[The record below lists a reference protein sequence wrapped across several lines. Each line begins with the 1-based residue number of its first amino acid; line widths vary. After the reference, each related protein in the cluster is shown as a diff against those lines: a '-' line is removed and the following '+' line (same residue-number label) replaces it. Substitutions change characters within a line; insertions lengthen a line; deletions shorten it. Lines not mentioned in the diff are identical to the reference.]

1 VNPTR
6 VLLSLLAER
15 LGQTAGRWPRQ
26 LFGGA
31 EAPTLREAIAA
42 RVEPRLMAPDAGQ
55 FGDRPLRVFH
65 GTPEEFS
72 PEGIRPWSHF
82 GTENAARQRLEA
94 LVDPQHRGAESGPP
108 MRVLPYEITGRRID
122 VGAEPLGTGDISPGQ
137 ISDMLQ
143 RGGGASGAGQNAYR
157 EQLRADGFD
166 VETRLYHGRSSD
178 FAELRLGRN
187 DGPIYLT
194 DRPDV
199 ADIYADAAQRRW
211 PGYDNA
217 GPNVM
222 PVFVRRQNPLVV
234 SDLGPNGD
242 HGYLRDNLA
251 EALGLPLR
259 SSRKEL
265 RAAAVE
271 RGHDVIEVRNMADLG
286 GEQTQYLVLR
296 PENVRSAIGPAPDAP
311 NSVSRTDGGASG
323 AGNAADRFR
332 TNDTPVPVNEGWDTA
347 GSLQQG
353 VDDLAA
359 QRGGWDTMGGR
370 DMGEAL
376 IRRHGLD
383 GALEQINRIMA
394 DPASRRARQRNGD
407 QGAWEAVQRYIQASV
422 NRRGIGLA
430 PDAPNAG
437 QRGGNGAALAALAT
451 LPPGA
456 ITLRELLRDH
466 YGTA

>member
-1 VNPTR
+1 
-6 VLLSLLAER
+6 
-15 LGQTAGRWPRQ
+15 
-26 LFGGA
+26 
-31 EAPTLREAIAA
+31 
-42 RVEPRLMAPDAGQ
+42 MAPDAGQ

-72 PEGIRPWSHF
+72 PEGIR
-82 GTENAARQRLEA
+82 A
-94 LVDPQHRGAESGPP
+94 LTQ
-108 MRVLPYEITGRRID
+108 
-122 VGAEPLGTGDISPGQ
+122 SP
-137 ISDMLQ
+137 
-143 RGGGASGAGQNAYR
+143 
-157 EQLRADGFD
+157 
-166 VETRLYHGRSSD
+166 
-178 FAELRLGRN
+178 
-187 DGPIYLT
+187 
-194 DRPDV
+194 
-199 ADIYADAAQRRW
+199 
-211 PGYDNA
+211 
-217 GPNVM
+217 
-222 PVFVRRQNPLVV
+222 
-234 SDLGPNGD
+234 
-242 HGYLRDNLA
+242 
-251 EALGLPLR
+251 
-259 SSRKEL
+259 
-265 RAAAVE
+265 
-271 RGHDVIEVRNMADLG
+271 
-286 GEQTQYLVLR
+286 
-296 PENVRSAIGPAPDAP
+296 
-311 NSVSRTDGGASG
+311 DGGASG

>member
-1 VNPTR
+1 MP
-6 VLLSLLAER
+6 
-15 LGQTAGRWPRQ
+15 
-26 LFGGA
+26 
-31 EAPTLREAIAA
+31 
-42 RVEPRLMAPDAGQ
+42 
-55 FGDRPLRVFH
+55 
-65 GTPEEFS
+65 
-72 PEGIRPWSHF
+72 
-82 GTENAARQRLEA
+82 

-143 RGGGASGAGQNAYR
+143 RGGGASGAGQTFYR
-157 EQLRADGFD
+157 GVREGDALSG
-166 VETRLYHGRSSD
+166 E
-178 FAELRLGRN
+178 
-187 DGPIYLT
+187 GPIYLHR
-194 DRPDV
+194 DPSKASEYAGARFDASGRPLIETTGEGGNV
-199 ADIYADAAQRRW
+199 ARVTANIRNPIEVSQQEIAALGYEPYRIREMMQRGYDAAI
-211 PGYDNA
+211 A
-217 GPNVM
+217 
-222 PVFVRRQNPLVV
+222 
-234 SDLGPNGD
+234 PNG
-242 HGYLRDNLA
+242 
-251 EALGLPLR
+251 
-259 SSRKEL
+259 
-265 RAAAVE
+265 
-271 RGHDVIEVRNMADLG
+271 EVLVFDRNG
-286 GEQTQYLVLR
+286 VR
-296 PENVRSAIGPAPDAP
+296 PAIGRAPDAP

>member
-143 RGGGASGAGQNAYR
+143 RGGGAA
-157 EQLRADGFD
+157 
-166 VETRLYHGRSSD
+166 
-178 FAELRLGRN
+178 
-187 DGPIYLT
+187 
-194 DRPDV
+194 
-199 ADIYADAAQRRW
+199 
-211 PGYDNA
+211 
-217 GPNVM
+217 
-222 PVFVRRQNPLVV
+222 
-234 SDLGPNGD
+234 
-242 HGYLRDNLA
+242 
-251 EALGLPLR
+251 
-259 SSRKEL
+259 
-265 RAAAVE
+265 
-271 RGHDVIEVRNMADLG
+271 
-286 GEQTQYLVLR
+286 
-296 PENVRSAIGPAPDAP
+296 
-311 NSVSRTDGGASG
+311 G

>member
-1 VNPTR
+1 
-6 VLLSLLAER
+6 
-15 LGQTAGRWPRQ
+15 
-26 LFGGA
+26 
-31 EAPTLREAIAA
+31 
-42 RVEPRLMAPDAGQ
+42 
-55 FGDRPLRVFH
+55 
-65 GTPEEFS
+65 
-72 PEGIRPWSHF
+72 
-82 GTENAARQRLEA
+82 
-94 LVDPQHRGAESGPP
+94 
-108 MRVLPYEITGRRID
+108 
-122 VGAEPLGTGDISPGQ
+122 
-137 ISDMLQ
+137 
-143 RGGGASGAGQNAYR
+143 
-157 EQLRADGFD
+157 
-166 VETRLYHGRSSD
+166 
-178 FAELRLGRN
+178 
-187 DGPIYLT
+187 
-194 DRPDV
+194 
-199 ADIYADAAQRRW
+199 
-211 PGYDNA
+211 
-217 GPNVM
+217 M

-296 PENVRSAIGPAPDAP
+296 PENVRSAIGRAPDAP

>member
-1 VNPTR
+1 
-6 VLLSLLAER
+6 
-15 LGQTAGRWPRQ
+15 
-26 LFGGA
+26 
-31 EAPTLREAIAA
+31 
-42 RVEPRLMAPDAGQ
+42 MASRGPDAG
-55 FGDRPLRVFH
+55 
-65 GTPEEFS
+65 
-72 PEGIRPWSHF
+72 
-82 GTENAARQRLEA
+82 
-94 LVDPQHRGAESGPP
+94 SG
-108 MRVLPYEITGRRID
+108 
-122 VGAEPLGTGDISPGQ
+122 
-137 ISDMLQ
+137 
-143 RGGGASGAGQNAYR
+143 GAGQALEGEVILPNRAVAPSQQGGSVPSVVGALEPMIPEMRAAQADIRRVLGDEEYFAPR
-157 EQLRADGFD
+157 QPIDVDALEPNRRAIARASVALEEFVAQNRALRA
-166 VETRLYHGRSSD
+166 EQ
-178 FAELRLGRN
+178 
-187 DGPIYLT
+187 
-194 DRPDV
+194 
-199 ADIYADAAQRRW
+199 AAR
-211 PGYDNA
+211 
-217 GPNVM
+217 
-222 PVFVRRQNPLVV
+222 
-234 SDLGPNGD
+234 
-242 HGYLRDNLA
+242 
-251 EALGLPLR
+251 ALP
-259 SSRKEL
+259 
-265 RAAAVE
+265 
-271 RGHDVIEVRNMADLG
+271 
-286 GEQTQYLVLR
+286 
-296 PENVRSAIGPAPDAP
+296 
-311 NSVSRTDGGASG
+311 DGGASG

>member
-1 VNPTR
+1 
-6 VLLSLLAER
+6 
-15 LGQTAGRWPRQ
+15 
-26 LFGGA
+26 
-31 EAPTLREAIAA
+31 
-42 RVEPRLMAPDAGQ
+42 
-55 FGDRPLRVFH
+55 
-65 GTPEEFS
+65 
-72 PEGIRPWSHF
+72 
-82 GTENAARQRLEA
+82 
-94 LVDPQHRGAESGPP
+94 

-143 RGGGASGAGQNAYR
+143 RGGGAA
-157 EQLRADGFD
+157 
-166 VETRLYHGRSSD
+166 
-178 FAELRLGRN
+178 
-187 DGPIYLT
+187 
-194 DRPDV
+194 
-199 ADIYADAAQRRW
+199 
-211 PGYDNA
+211 
-217 GPNVM
+217 
-222 PVFVRRQNPLVV
+222 
-234 SDLGPNGD
+234 
-242 HGYLRDNLA
+242 
-251 EALGLPLR
+251 
-259 SSRKEL
+259 
-265 RAAAVE
+265 
-271 RGHDVIEVRNMADLG
+271 
-286 GEQTQYLVLR
+286 
-296 PENVRSAIGPAPDAP
+296 
-311 NSVSRTDGGASG
+311 G